1 MKEKERRAVRQ
12 IIAERVRLIPPS
24 GIRRFF
30 DLIASMEGIISLGV
44 GEPDFPTPWVIAEA
58 GIRALEK
65 GFTSYTSNYGLLEL
79 REEIARYL
87 ERRFGVAYDPHAEIL
102 ITAGVSEGLD
112 LALRALVDPGD
123 EVLIPDPSYVAY
135 IPCTV
140 FAGGV
145 PVSIPTFP
153 EDEFKLKASEL
164 ERRISP
170 RTKLLILNYPHNPT
184 GTTLSLE
191 DLLPIA
197 ELVEREGL
205 LVISDEI
212 YEKLTYDAEHICF
225 SSLPGMRE
233 RTVLLGGFSKSYAMT
248 GWRIGYAAAPA
259 EIIEAMM
266 RIHQYTMLCAPI
278 IAQKAAIAALREGEE
293 EAARMKEE
301 FDRRRKLL
309 VSGLNEIGL
318 ECFEPKGAFY
328 AFPSIRKTPFTAME
342 FAERLLIEAKV
353 VVVPG
358 SAFGE
363 CGEGH
368 VRVCYATSL
377 TEIEEALERMYRFLR
392 NIVGK

>member
-1 MKEKERRAVRQ
+1 MEIGGEKKLAGAESEKKKLASELDGLRKRLEELERAP
-12 IIAERVRLIPPS
+12 AEPADTERV
-24 GIRRFF
+24 
-30 DLIASMEGIISLGV
+30 
-44 GEPDFPTPWVIAEA
+44 AELEA
-58 GIRALEK
+58 ENAELREQAADALEK
-65 GFTSYTSNYGLLEL
+65 MDELSAEVEEL
-79 REEIARYL
+79 RARL
-87 ERRFGVAYDPHAEIL
+87 EDAESARL
-102 ITAGVSEGLD
+102 ESEG
-112 LALRALVDPGD
+112 ALLRLEEQNRDAGMRAADA
-123 EVLIPDPSYVAY
+123 ESRAE
-135 IPCTV
+135 
-140 FAGGV
+140 A
-145 PVSIPTFP
+145 
-153 EDEFKLKASEL
+153 L
-164 ERRISP
+164 EERISP

>member
-1 MKEKERRAVRQ
+1 MRRKAVRE
-12 IIAERVRLIPPS
+12 IIAERVRLVPPS

-79 REEIARYL
+79 REEVARYL
-87 ERRFGVAYDPHAEIL
+87 ERRFGVAYDPRAEIL

-135 IPCTV
+135 VPCTI

-145 PVSIPTFP
+145 PVRVPTFP
-153 EDEFKLKASEL
+153 EDEFKLKASEI

-170 RTKLLILNYPHNPT
+170 RTKILILNYPHNPT

-266 RIHQYTMLCAPI
+266 RIHQYTMLCAPT

-318 ECFEPKGAFY
+318 DCFEPKGAFY
-328 AFPSIRKTPFTAME
+328 AFPSIRRTPFTAME
-342 FAERLLIEAKV
+342 FAERLLLEAKV

-368 VRVCYATSL
+368 VRVCYAASL
-377 TEIEEALERMYRFLR
+377 AEIEEALERMYKFLR
-392 NIVGK
+392 SI